1 MNKILKLLAAA
12 TLIALTTAACQKE
25 KLFDSQTAGEE
36 TVTFTVKTDAA
47 ATKASADGDGSGTGL
62 NRCLVAV
69 YMKTGNSAEPY
80 KLYDTPSTTK
90 QDNEHYSF
98 TVNLI
103 RKQTYQI
110 VVWADKGETVYNVNK
125 GLTLVTRKTGDVACN
140 SDAYDAFYAS
150 TEFVQGTTTSTAIT
164 AKRPFAQLNLITKDL
179 NENFQPGAVSVTY
192 TSPQSFNPFDG
203 SVSNMT
209 EVTYKADS
217 PYYNPT
223 TVTTA
228 TQHTL
233 VMNYLFAAAGDQ
245 TILPSVKMTAK
256 LTVDAEIE
264 VANVPVKRNYRT
276 NIIGN
281 LLTEQT
287 DFTITVEPDW
297 STPESDYIFV
307 APGVRQFVDNEY
319 EIYAKEGLDW
329 LAKTVNGGNTLS
341 GKTVKLSADLDMTGI
356 DYVPAGNTI
365 AGYSSRTFAGVFDGQ

>member
-47 ATKASADGDGSGTGL
+47 ATKATADGDGQGAGL

-69 YMKTGNSAEPY
+69 YMKTADPALPY
-80 KLYDTPSTTK
+80 KLYDTPAATGSGLNYT
-90 QDNEHYSF
+90 F

-110 VVWADKGETVYNVNK
+110 VVWADKGETVYDVNE

-192 TSPQSFNPFDG
+192 SSPQSFNPFNG
-203 SVSNMT
+203 TVSADMT

-217 PYYNPT
+217 PYYNT
-223 TVTTA
+223 ATVTTA

-233 VMNYLFAAAGDQ
+233 AMNYVFAAAETQ
-245 TILPSVKMTAK
+245 TILPTVK
-256 LTVDAEIE
+256 LTALKGSTTVETQI
-264 VANVPVKRNYRT
+264 ANVPVQQNYRT
-276 NIIGN
+276 NITGN
-281 LLTEQT
+281 LLTTSGTTSLNLTSTFEQ
-287 DFTITVEPDW
+287 
-297 STPESDYIFV
+297 
-307 APGVRQFVDNEY
+307 
-319 EIYAKEGLDW
+319 
-329 LAKTVNGGNTLS
+329 
-341 GKTVKLSADLDMTGI
+341 
-356 DYVPAGNTI
+356 
-365 AGYSSRTFAGVFDGQ
+365 